1 MKRSGAVFSRFS
13 NTIEPVALEAG
24 GGMYNGR
31 YDERE
36 TDCIKSEW
44 KFVLCMS

>member
-1 MKRSGAVFSRFS
+1 MKSSGAIFSRFS
-13 NTIEPVALEAG
+13 NTIEPVAL
-24 GGMYNGR
+24 

-44 KFVLCMS
+44 AFVFCRS